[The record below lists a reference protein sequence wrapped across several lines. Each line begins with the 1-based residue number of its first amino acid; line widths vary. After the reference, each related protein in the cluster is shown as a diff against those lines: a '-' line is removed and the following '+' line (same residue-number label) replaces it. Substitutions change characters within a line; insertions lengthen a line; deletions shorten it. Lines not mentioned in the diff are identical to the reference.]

1 MYVLGKMCFSVRVH
15 VWLSLTRVK
24 IGGQPPCG
32 KANSFQTHCN
42 QSEAIMV
49 LGLRPRALSFA
60 DLLPTSKVTI
70 SKSVRDHYE
79 FLLKAPVA
87 VFSSVTVA

>member
-24 IGGQPPCG
+24 IGGQPCG
-32 KANSFQTHCN
+32 KANSLQTRCN
-42 QSEAIMV
+42 QSEAAMV
-49 LGLRPRALSFA
+49 LGLRSRALSFA

-79 FLLKAPVA
+79 FI
-87 VFSSVTVA
+87 T